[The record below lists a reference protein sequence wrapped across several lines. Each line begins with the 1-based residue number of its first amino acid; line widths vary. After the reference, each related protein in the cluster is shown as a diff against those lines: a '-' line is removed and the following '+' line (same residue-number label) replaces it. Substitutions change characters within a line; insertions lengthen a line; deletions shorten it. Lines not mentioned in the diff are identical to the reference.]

1 MIRNLGQEIKRQALY
16 RISGVDAT
24 PIDARVETVEVV
36 ISEYGRDWGRFTTE
50 KEFVSHATLAPC
62 VPKSGGKPVK
72 NKKRN
77 CARSRVASVLRMAA
91 LSLRHRDTALA
102 SGRTIVTR
110 PNGREA
116 TWRFSLLPGL
126 TGHPDLPTPP
136 LGANPTST
144 KEPRPTRTVIDSSV

>member
-1 MIRNLGQEIKRQALY
+1 MIRNRGQEIKRQALY

-91 LSLRHRDTALA
+91 LSLRHRDTALGA
-102 SGRTIVTR
+102 YDRHTAQRKGGDVAVFTSARID
-110 PNGREA
+110 
-116 TWRFSLLPGL
+116 W
-126 TGHPDLPTPP
+126 PP
-136 LGANPTST
+136 
-144 KEPRPTRTVIDSSV
+144 